1 MIKKVSGF
9 LTLIKFSHSI
19 FALPFAL
26 TAFVLAWQTGLGIL
40 SFTET
45 LGWVVLAMVGAR
57 TGAMG
62 FNRLVD
68 IPFDAA
74 NPRTE
79 SRPSVTG
86 EVSKP
91 LMVVMILLSYVALV
105 YAAYRLSPLAFYLSP
120 VAIFLV
126 SFYSFTKRFTFLCHL
141 FLGLA
146 IGAAPVASWI
156 AVTGEISA
164 TALLVGGGV
173 LAWIAGFDIIYAL
186 QDHEYDASVGLHS
199 VPVAFGVSQSLWF
212 ARGLHLVA
220 FTSWMLLA
228 KWEGLGYYYLAAVAL
243 STMLLLYEHWL
254 LKDGDLRRI
263 DMAFFNM
270 NAYISLI
277 LFIGVSIDLYMS
289 NYV

>member
-1 MIKKVSGF
+1 MLKKVNGF
-9 LTLIKFSHSI
+9 LTLIKFSHSV

-26 TAFVLAWQTGLGIL
+26 TAFALAWVKGLGAL
-40 SFTET
+40 SFAET

-74 NPRTE
+74 NPRTQ

-91 LMVVMILLSYVALV
+91 LMVVMILLSYTALV
-105 YAAYRLSPLAFYLSP
+105 YAAFRLSPLAFYLSP

-126 SFYSFTKRFTFLCHL
+126 SFYSFTKRFTFLCHF

-146 IGAAPVASWI
+146 IGAAPIASWI

-164 TALLVGGGV
+164 TSLLIGGGV
-173 LAWIAGFDIIYAL
+173 FCWISGFDIIYAL
-186 QDHEYDASVGLHS
+186 QDHEYDAGEGLHS
-199 VPVAFGVSQSLWF
+199 VPVVFGVKKSLWF
-212 ARGLHLVA
+212 ARGLHSVA
-220 FTSWMLLA
+220 FTTWMLLA
-228 KWEGLGYYYLAAVAL
+228 KWEGLGYYYLAAVAI
-243 STMLLLYEHWL
+243 STMLLVYEHWL
-254 LKDGDLRRI
+254 LKDGDLQKI

-270 NAYISLI
+270 NAYISML
-277 LFIGVSIDLYMS
+277 LFIGVSLDLYMS
-289 NYV
+289 GYV

>member
-1 MIKKVSGF
+1 MFAKVGGF

-26 TAFVLAWQTGLGIL
+26 SAFMLAWQTGLGAL

-45 LGWVVLAMVGAR
+45 LVWVVVAMVAAR

-62 FNRLVD
+62 FNRFVD
-68 IPFDAA
+68 LEIDAK
-74 NPRTE
+74 NPRTQD
-79 SRPSVTG
+79 RPSVTG

-91 LMVVMILLSYVALV
+91 VMMAMILISYGVLV

-126 SFYSFTKRFTFLCHL
+126 SFYSFTKRFTFLCHV

-164 TALLVGGGV
+164 TSLLIGGGV
-173 LAWIAGFDIIYAL
+173 LCWIAGFDIIYAL
-186 QDHEYDASVGLHS
+186 QDHEYDKGEGLHS
-199 VPVAFGVSQSLWF
+199 VPVALGVEKSLWL
-212 ARGLHLVA
+212 ARGFHIVA
-220 FTSWMLLA
+220 FATWVMLA
-228 KWEGLGYYYLAAVAL
+228 KWEGLGYIYLGAVGL
-243 STMLLLYEHWL
+243 STLLLAYEHL
-254 LKDGDLRRI
+254 LLRGGDLTKI
-263 DMAFFNM
+263 GMAFFNM
-270 NAYISLI
+270 NAYISMI
-277 LFIGVSIDLYMS
+277 LFIGLTADLYWGF
-289 NYV
+289 YV

>member
-1 MIKKVSGF
+1 MIKKVNGF

-26 TAFVLAWQTGLGIL
+26 TAFALSWRTGLGTL
-40 SFTET
+40 SFLET

-68 IPFDAA
+68 IPYDAA

-91 LMVVMILLSYVALV
+91 LMVAMILLSYAALV

-146 IGAAPVASWI
+146 IGAAPVASWV

-164 TALLVGGGV
+164 TSLLIGAGV
-173 LAWIAGFDIIYAL
+173 LCWIAGFDIIYAL
-186 QDHEYDASVGLHS
+186 QDHEFDAGEGLHS
-199 VPVAFGVSQSLWF
+199 VPVSFGVAKSLWF
-212 ARGLHLVA
+212 ARGLHLAA
-220 FTSWMLLA
+220 FSTWMLLA
-228 KWEGLGYYYLAAVAL
+228 KWEVLGTYYLAAVAL
-243 STMLLLYEHWL
+243 STLLLGYEHWL
-254 LKDGDLRRI
+254 LKDGDLRKI

-270 NAYISLI
+270 NAYISMI
-277 LFIGVSIDLYMS
+277 LFIGVAVDLYMS
-289 NYV
+289 GYV